1 MSSSAFENA
10 FRLYQEGRL
19 QEAFDA
25 YEALLR
31 REPDHAE
38 ALHFSGLLLHQAG
51 QTEAGVERVERSL
64 RIDARAP
71 DPWCNLGALYQSLGR
86 LDAAVAALHEA
97 LRRDPKLVEVWGNLA
112 GVYLELGRNV
122 EAETAAR
129 RAVAIRPDHFEGS
142 FNLALSLQAQ
152 GEFAPA
158 LETVTR
164 LVAQAPA
171 AAAAAGLKADLEQA
185 LGQWDVAR
193 ATLAGAIARH
203 PEVAQLRL
211 QLARA
216 EELAHALP
224 DAAAAY
230 LDALRIEP
238 DNGSALS
245 DLLHLQKRMCDWRG
259 LGALRERFRAGVA
272 TGRPG
277 LSPFTLLSD
286 PSSRTEQR
294 HCAERW
300 SALFVAA
307 GESRPSRSVS
317 TGKLRIGY
325 ISSDFHQHATAFLA
339 AGLFEQHDRSR
350 FDVFGYSTGRDDGS
364 AMRARLVK
372 AFDCFVEARDWP
384 ATRLAAQIA
393 TDGIDILVDLKGH
406 TEGAPTAVVA
416 LRPAPIQVNYLGY
429 PGTMGAGFT
438 DYVIGDAIVTPFEHA
453 ADYSEA
459 IVQLPASYQINDRA
473 RPIAATPS
481 RHTLGL
487 PEKSMVFCCFNA
499 AYKIN
504 PAVFDAWTRILLA
517 VPDSVLWLLAR
528 GDEDPAQDNLRREAA
543 ARGIEPERL
552 RFATYRANP
561 EYLALYRSADLFL
574 DTWPYNA
581 HTTASDALWAGCPV
595 LTWLGDTFAG
605 RVAASLLRAVGLPE
619 LVMPDVESYIA
630 HAIEFGREPE
640 RLAPLRSRLNN
651 DGRASPLFDT
661 AATTRALE
669 DAYLTMAA
677 QARNA
682 LRAAFRVG
690 E

>member
-31 REPDHAE
+31 REPGHAE

-71 DPWCNLGALYQSLGR
+71 DPWCNLGALYQSLGQ

-171 AAAAAGLKADLEQA
+171 AAATAGLKADLEQA

-193 ATLAGAIARH
+193 ATLAGAIAMH

-230 LDALRIEP
+230 RDALRIEP

-272 TGRPG
+272 AGRPG

-307 GESRPSRSVS
+307 GESSPSRSVS

-325 ISSDFHQHATAFLA
+325 LSSDFHQHATAFLA

-350 FDVFGYSTGRDDGS
+350 FDVFGYSTSRDDGS

-372 AFDCFVEARDWP
+372 AFDCFVEARDWH

-406 TEGAPTAVVA
+406 TEGAPTAAVA
-416 LRPAPIQVNYLGY
+416 LRAAPIQVNYLGY
-429 PGTMGAGFT
+429 PGTMGAGFM

-459 IVQLPASYQINDRA
+459 IVQLPASYQINDRG

-504 PAVFDAWTRILLA
+504 PAVFDAWTRILHA
-517 VPDSVLWLLAR
+517 VPNSVLWLLAR

-552 RFATYRANP
+552 RFATYRANT

-595 LTWLGDTFAG
+595 LTWMGDTFAG

-619 LVMPDVESYIA
+619 LVMPDVESYIT

-677 QARNA
+677 QARNG